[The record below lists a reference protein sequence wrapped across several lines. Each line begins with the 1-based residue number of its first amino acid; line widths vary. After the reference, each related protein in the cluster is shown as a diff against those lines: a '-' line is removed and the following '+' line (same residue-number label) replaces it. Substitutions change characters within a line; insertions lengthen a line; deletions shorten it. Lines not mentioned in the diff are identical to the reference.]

1 MATSVSA
8 RIKSVMASFAKFE
21 TSLAGL
27 LIAYLQM
34 YGATWHLVPAVTAIG
49 AALAVLGVPNSKA
62 APAAAPPPASG

>member
-1 MATSVSA
+1 MNLTVRGIPAQY
-8 RIKSVMASFAKFE
+8 AKFL

-49 AALAVLGVPNSKA
+49 AALAVLGVPNGS
-62 APAAAPPPASG
+62 PAVQAPPPPG